1 MLRKALLLTC
11 LFSAV
16 PAMAAGPLSFGVIGG
31 WPLVN
36 LVDAKAPYTSI
47 FNKWAVGGV
56 IDLDLPFGL
65 GTELDLMREG
75 NSGYSIGSLTTSAG
89 AWQFPLLLKY
99 KFGKGP
105 VRPYVGAG
113 IAFRH
118 LSELKQLGD
127 PTLLFTQSQG
137 SRGFVFEGGVRFN
150 LKLIKLAPELRYTHW
165 DNSPITL
172 GSLASQV
179 VNYRQNQVEA
189 LIGLTF

>member
-11 LFSAV
+11 LVSAV
-16 PAMAAGPLSFGVIGG
+16 PVMAAGPLAFGVKGG
-31 WPLVN
+31 VPLVD
-36 LVDAKAPYTSI
+36 LVNAQAPYKSI
-47 FNKWAVGGV
+47 FNNWTFGGV
-56 IDLDLPFGL
+56 IDLDLPLGL
-65 GTELDLMREG
+65 GAEFDLMYYG
-75 NSGYSIGSLTTSAG
+75 SSGYSFNGQSTSAG

-105 VRPYVGAG
+105 VRPYVDAG

-118 LSELKQLGD
+118 LGDIKQLGD
-127 PTLLFTQSQG
+127 PSLIFSKSQG
-137 SRGFVFEGGVRFN
+137 SRGFVFGGGVRFD

-172 GSLASQV
+172 GNLASQV
-179 VNYRQNQVEA
+179 VNYRQNQVEV